1 MDCAGKKHRARISIV
16 FDSGRDQEWE
26 VSPEADAAPD
36 LTFVRSMTVNS
47 LLEVWGDTVK
57 KLDGDRFDPWWSVI
71 PQPGD
76 LVVGLADVDS
86 TRRLDGFD
94 GMLRDVGVYWPILA
108 LTRSG
113 TLVSLADFYSPE
125 AAEPVRV
132 IASSDVAR
140 QPCTGE
146 RGLLAD
152 KASGTAL
159 VLCATNRAH
168 ACHGRNRL
176 NSIGSRRFVRCSP
189 DIRETLSS

>member
-1 MDCAGKKHRARISIV
+1 
-16 FDSGRDQEWE
+16 
-26 VSPEADAAPD
+26 
-36 LTFVRSMTVNS
+36 MTVNS

-57 KLDGDRFDPWWSVI
+57 KLDGDRFDPWWSVL

-76 LVVGLADVDS
+76 PVVGLADVDS

-94 GMLRDVGVYWPILA
+94 GLLPDAGVYWPILA

-113 TLVSLADFYSPE
+113 TLVALADFYSPE
-125 AAEPVRV
+125 APEPVRV

-140 QPCTGE
+140 QPCAGE

-159 VLCATNRAH
+159 VLCATN
-168 ACHGRNRL
+168 GRTH
-176 NSIGSRRFVRCSP
+176 VTAVT
-189 DIRETLSS
+189 D